1 MFVEVFSNNGNKYL
15 RLVEGYYTKDKNG
28 NPTCRKK
35 VIKSIQHS
43 NNIKLTDYP
52 KTIVDNF

>member
-1 MFVEVFSNNGNKYL
+1 MV
-15 RLVEGYYTKDKNG
+15 
-28 NPTCRKK
+28 KK

-52 KTIVDNF
+52 KTIVDNFLIVKKG